1 MKSLFRTI
9 ALAAI
14 ASLALAG
21 CIKHEPYGHHTN
33 PGPDNGGH
41 HGENTEDKL
50 VLNERSDWS
59 ISYVA
64 REDWENEDGSVEKVE
79 HFKMAYKGN
88 GYYIVR
94 MITKENYEDP
104 DVYNKDAAAFFKYES
119 ESLIADAKKDGV
131 NFWQYEDEVF
141 TPKITDV
148 FFNRLRSGT
157 WIAFLIE
164 LDSKGNATGNYAE
177 TTFTLTQEPASDS
190 FSKWLGTWR
199 ASNGLM
205 GYDLTISSIEN
216 NMIYR
221 IDGWEVGQAAAVDM
235 NLEYLE
241 GEYWADNG
249 FLYIRSQFLGSYDD
263 DNLGTVDELFMG
275 NIFDSNGL
283 KLITDEGIDI
293 AVMVWQGEGKAE
305 LQGADVTIQTNNGN
319 YATKFHSIQYY
330 MWAHKDSQ
338 WYPYNESVAE
348 LPLTMTKLADTR
360 ASEAP
365 LSKERTVTKASIHH
379 SQPKAGHSSRNSVAK
394 KAVRVK

>member
-1 MKSLFRTI
+1 MKSLFKTI

-33 PGPDNGGH
+33 PGLDNGGH

-104 DVYNKDAAAFFKYES
+104 NVYNKDAAAFFKYES

-164 LDSKGNATGNYAE
+164 LDSKGKATGNYAE
-177 TTFTLTQEPASDS
+177 TTFTLTQEPATDS

-216 NMIYR
+216 NFIYR

-305 LQGADVTIQTNNGN
+305 LQGADVTIQTNNGD

-330 MWAHKDSQ
+330 MWAHKDSN

-348 LPLTMTKLADTR
+348 LPLTMTKLSDTR

-365 LSKERTVTKASIHH
+365 LSKERTVTRASIHH
-379 SQPKAGHSSRNSVAK
+379 SQPKAGRSSRNSVAK

>member
-1 MKSLFRTI
+1 MKSLFKTI

-104 DVYNKDAAAFFKYES
+104 DVYNKDAAEFFKYES

-164 LDSKGNATGNYAE
+164 LDSKGKATGNYAE

-216 NMIYR
+216 NFIYR

-305 LQGADVTIQTNNGN
+305 LQGADVTIQTNNGD

-330 MWAHKDSQ
+330 MWAHKDSN

-348 LPLTMTKLADTR
+348 LPLTMTKLSDTR

-365 LSKERTVTKASIHH
+365 LSKERTVTRASIHH
-379 SQPKAGHSSRNSVAK
+379 SQPKAGRSSRNSVAK